1 MKRVSYLLIVLVM
14 LTVTVSLARAQGTG
28 PPPPPP
34 PCCTEEGS
42 VAPGAPSALPI
53 TGTEESGILVSVT
66 DDTLGLLGLT
76 RSEFVD
82 RLVSGFFPGRSV
94 DVLITSTDLVNPEL
108 VGDARGRLSDPEG
121 SVTIEIRRTYRIPRL
136 RIAPA
141 VFESM
146 DRFVLTDGAI
156 LVTVQFRRAPAAS
169 GQGFEVR

>member
-14 LTVTVSLARAQGTG
+14 LTVTVSVARAQGTG

-34 PCCTEEGS
+34 PCCTKEGS
-42 VAPGAPSALPI
+42 IAPGTPSASPI

-82 RLVSGFFPGRSV
+82 RLMAGLFPGRSV

-108 VGDARGRLSDPEG
+108 AGDTRGRLADPDG
-121 SVTIEIRRTYRIPRL
+121 SVTVEIRRTYRIPRF
-136 RIAPA
+136 RVAQAI
-141 VFESM
+141 F
-146 DRFVLTDGAI
+146 DTTDHFVLTDGTV
-156 LVTVQFRRAPAAS
+156 LVTVQFRRS
-169 GQGFEVR
+169 SEQGLNVR